1 MLFAS
6 LLSKAQGSLEFH
18 VTDSITGLP
27 LFGVSVGIEGS
38 SLGSITDA
46 NGNISFKELKNGNY
60 EIAFVL
66 ISYKQKKVQISIPNR
81 MPSPINIKLAPLQQ
95 NLNEVI
101 ISTTR
106 TNSRI
111 EDQPV
116 KIEVIGTA
124 DLDDESSL
132 EPETISSLLGDL
144 AGINTQQTSQVNGNT
159 EIKIQGLD
167 GKYTKLLR
175 DGLPLFEGFSGGF
188 GILDLPPLDL
198 KQVELIKGPASTLYG
213 NGAVAGLVNLI
224 SKEPAD
230 STQFTIDLNQT
241 TLSETNLN
249 AYYSKKGKVTGLSVF
264 AGATHQLPA
273 DVNHDGYS
281 DAPKNDNVFFHPRF
295 FFYPKNKS
303 QVRIGISYLN
313 DRNMGGKMEDIGK
326 EIPAVATFYS
336 LDRSQRF
343 TIDYAYT
350 QNSDSKNQWNIKGS
364 MSNVSRNT
372 LFKDARM
379 EVNQLLIYQE
389 LSRNFI
395 FKKHTLVTGVNYNS
409 SYYSLLSNHNQLY
422 QEKGNSLIPGIFFQ
436 DHWTISQ
443 SIIIESG
450 FRADLTDFTKVI
462 PLPAISLLAHWN
474 EHLSSRI
481 GGALGYQLPEN
492 LPSQIWE
499 SGQTII
505 PVSHAK
511 EERSAG
517 CNGDFQYK
525 SFFGNTSITLNQSF
539 FYIRIQDPVVF
550 VDSFPRVLILNEQ
563 GNITSMGTESYVRI
577 ERDPFEV
584 YLGYVYTNSV
594 NINSEKHIHSILVSP
609 HKFAGTFVM
618 EPGESW
624 KFGFEGAYTSY
635 QFLSDGRKAPGFWFG
650 ALMAQHHFRK
660 FVFTL
665 NCENLFDFKQSD
677 YENLVDAT
685 TQPPRFKEVWGPTL
699 GRNVNLSIR
708 YSIR

>member
-1 MLFAS
+1 MILFS
-6 LLSKAQGSLEFH
+6 LLSKAQGALEFH
-18 VTDSITGLP
+18 VTDSITGFP
-27 LFGVSVGIEGS
+27 LFGVSVGIEGT
-38 SLGSITDA
+38 SLGSTTDA
-46 NGNISFKELKNGNY
+46 NGNISFNELKNGNY

-66 ISYKQKKVQISIPNR
+66 ISYKQKKIPVTIPTR
-81 MPSPINIKLAPLQQ
+81 IPSPINIRLVPLQQ
-95 NLNEVI
+95 DLNEVI

-116 KIEVIGTA
+116 KIEVIGTE
-124 DLDDESSL
+124 DLDEESSL

-144 AGINTQQTSQVNGNT
+144 AGISTQQTSQVNGNT

-230 STQFTIDLNQT
+230 STQLTVDLNQT

-249 AYYSKKGKVTGLSVF
+249 AYYSKKGKNTGLSIF

-303 QVRIGISYLN
+303 QIRIGISYLN

-326 EIPAVATFYS
+326 EIPASATFYS

-372 LFKDARM
+372 LFKDARI

-389 LSRNFI
+389 VSRNFN
-395 FKKHTLVTGVNYNS
+395 FKKHTLVTGVNYNG
-409 SYYSLLSNHNQLY
+409 SYYSLLTNHNQIY

-436 DHWTISQ
+436 DHWTIS
-443 SIIIESG
+443 SYFILESG
-450 FRADLTDFTKVI
+450 FRVDLTDFEKVI

-474 EHLSSRI
+474 KHLSSRI
-481 GGALGYQLPEN
+481 GAAFGYQLPEN

-505 PVSHAK
+505 PESHAK

-517 CNGDFQYK
+517 CNGDIQYK
-525 SFFGNTSITLNQSF
+525 SFFGKTTITLNQSF
-539 FYIRIQDPVVF
+539 FYTRIQDPVVF
-550 VDSFPRVLILNEQ
+550 VDSFPRVLILNDP

-584 YLGYVYTNSV
+584 YLGYVYTNSE
-594 NINSEKHIHSILVSP
+594 NLISEKHIHSILVSP
-609 HKFAGTFVM
+609 HKFAGTLVV
-618 EPGESW
+618 EPVESW

-635 QFLSDGRKAPGFWFG
+635 QYLSDGRKAPGFWFG
-650 ALMAQHHFRK
+650 ALMAQHHFQK
-660 FVFTL
+660 FVITL

-677 YENLVDAT
+677 HENLVDAT
-685 TQPPRFKEVWGPTL
+685 TQPPRFKDVWGPTL
-699 GRNVNLSIR
+699 GRIVNLSIR